1 MLGLWPAN
9 QRPARGPGDQ
19 SEAGTL
25 MSGHDPGARG
35 RSDNVL
41 TVFVSGGA
49 GLEGGGVSPVP
60 RIIMTNAPH
69 NCN

>member
-9 QRPARGPGDQ
+9 QRPVWGPDDQ

-49 GLEGGGVSPVP
+49 GGGVSPVP

>member
-1 MLGLWPAN
+1 
-9 QRPARGPGDQ
+9 
-19 SEAGTL
+19 